1 MEMYRNRL
9 ASSYTMCV
17 DQRSCLELVDIMKNL
32 GPFREGSAALALVE
46 DLLCG
51 FAGGPGGV

>member
-1 MEMYRNRL
+1 MYRNRL